1 MVYVGGQKSKTRN
14 TLLNNIQMHN
24 MDSILNS
31 MVAFSEGCGQTNKQT
46 KKRHRKVCSMDRYC
60 ARVHT
65 TAVDKL
71 VRIGLV
77 QGSPFCTSHT

>member
-1 MVYVGGQKSKTRN
+1 MVYVGGQKNKTRN
-14 TLLNNIQMHN
+14 TLLNNIPMHN
-24 MDSILNS
+24 MDSILDS
-31 MVAFSEGCGQTNKQT
+31 MVAFSEGCGQTNKQ
-46 KKRHRKVCSMDRYC
+46 KGHRKVCSMDRYC

-77 QGSPFCTSHT
+77 QGSPFCPSHT